1 MCCQSEQLHH
11 ILMMFTELC
20 LRGSFYLGGIVV
32 PGSDAMY
39 KVSHEI
45 VTDISDAVV
54 STLFM
59 DLIRTNAWS
68 ESSVMT
74 HYCVVSSSLFLDN

>member
-1 MCCQSEQLHH
+1 M
-11 ILMMFTELC
+11 
-20 LRGSFYLGGIVV
+20 V
-32 PGSDAMY
+32 PGSDVMY

-45 VTDISDAVV
+45 VTDISDAVL

-59 DLIRTNAWS
+59 DLMRTNAWN

-74 HYCVVSSSLFLDN
+74 YYCVVPSFLFLGH